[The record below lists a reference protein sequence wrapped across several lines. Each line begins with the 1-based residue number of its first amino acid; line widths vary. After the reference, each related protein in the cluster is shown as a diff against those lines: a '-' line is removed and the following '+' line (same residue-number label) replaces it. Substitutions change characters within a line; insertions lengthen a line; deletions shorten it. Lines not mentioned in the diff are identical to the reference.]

1 VDSTAG
7 RDLLEKIQILCP
19 YQDSNPGPS
28 SKYPSHQA
36 SSTEERRVQNVLLRE
51 FYGHI
56 PPALPCPARPV
67 TQMTPWCGSHSCVAG
82 PTAGIPETRVL
93 ATVRSVSAH
102 CTLVHTAT
110 WGTGFG
116 GDCLTAST
124 GQKPSR
130 EANSS
135 SASQINSLYLWNAKF
150 HYRVQNSPPIVL
162 S

>member
-7 RDLLEKIQILCP
+7 RDALEKIQIFCA

-28 SKYPSHQA
+28 SHYPSHQA

-56 PPALPCPARPV
+56 PPALHCPARPV
-67 TQMTPWCGSHSCVAG
+67 TQMTLRCGSSSCVAG
-82 PTAGIPETRVL
+82 PHIGIPETQFWRL
-93 ATVRSVSAH
+93 CGQ
-102 CTLVHTAT
+102 CTLHSCATAT

-116 GDCLTAST
+116 GDRQTDCLTASV

-130 EANSS
+130 QANNF
-135 SASQINSLYLWNAKF
+135 SASQRNSL
-150 HYRVQNSPPIVL
+150 
-162 S
+162 